1 MPRPTSAEVE
11 EQALDWFLRLGD
23 NRAAADRTAFERWL
37 AADARHRAA
46 YDDLVATWQAPAL
59 RAASAG
65 LSPPLRPPVH
75 RPGKARQRLAIAARM
90 AAVLLVACLIWQAP
104 RLLIAW
110 QADYATRAGEQERIA
125 LADGTQV
132 TLNTGSAIA
141 VEMTGGVRHVRLL
154 AGEAFFDVAH
164 DALHPFVVT
173 GRRGE
178 VRVTGTEFTVRLD
191 EVGDRVVLRE
201 GHVAVHEI
209 DGPDEATL
217 EPGEAVTALAEGGLS
232 PVTRADT
239 DSALAWLGGRMEI
252 SNAPLAQAVAEIGR
266 YRAAP
271 VMLLRGGVRN
281 VSGSFSLHDPDAAL
295 AALAGLSGLTVRH
308 LPGGAVVLY

>member
-1 MPRPTSAEVE
+1 MPTPTSAEVE

-23 NRAAADRTAFERWL
+23 SVTAEERMAFERWL
-37 AADARHRAA
+37 TADVQHRAA
-46 YDDLVATWQAPAL
+46 YEALVATWQAPAL

-65 LSPPLRPPVH
+65 LRPPLRPGLQAAKTR
-75 RPGKARQRLAIAARM
+75 RPLAVAMRM
-90 AAVLLVACLIWQAP
+90 AAVLLLACLIWQAP

-110 QADYATRAGEQERIA
+110 QADYATRAGEQEHIA

-132 TLNTGSAIA
+132 TLNTGTAIA

-201 GHVAVHEI
+201 GHVEVREI
-209 DGPDEATL
+209 DGPEEATL
-217 EPGEAVTALAEGGLS
+217 EPGQAITALARGGLS
-232 PVTRADT
+232 PVIQADAE
-239 DSALAWLGGRMEI
+239 SALAWLGGRMEI
-252 SNAPLAQAVAEIGR
+252 RDMPLTRAVAEIGR
-266 YRAAP
+266 YRPAP
-271 VMLLRGGVRN
+271 VVLLRGSARN
-281 VSGSFSLHDPDAAL
+281 VSGSFSLRDPDAAL
-295 AALAGLSGLTVRH
+295 AALAGLSGLTARH

>member
-1 MPRPTSAEVE
+1 MPASTSGEVE

-23 NRAAADRTAFERWL
+23 DRAAADRTAFEHWL

-46 YDDLVATWQAPAL
+46 YDDIVATWQAPAL
-59 RAASAG
+59 RAASAA
-65 LSPPLRPPVH
+65 LRPPVH
-75 RPGKARQRLAIAARM
+75 RPDRSRQPWAIAARI

-110 QADYATRAGEQERIA
+110 QADYTTRAGEQERIA

-164 DALHPFVVT
+164 DALHPFIVT
-173 GRRGE
+173 GRQGE
-178 VRVTGTEFTVRLD
+178 VRVTGTEFAVRLD
-191 EVGDRVVLRE
+191 EVGDRVMLRE
-201 GHVAVHEI
+201 GHVAVREI
-209 DGPDEATL
+209 GGPDEAML
-217 EPGEAVTALAEGGLS
+217 EPGEAITALASGGLS

-239 DSALAWLGGRMEI
+239 DSALAWLGGRMEMRD
-252 SNAPLAQAVAEIGR
+252 APLATAVAEIGR

-271 VMLLRGGVRN
+271 VMLLRGAGRN
-281 VSGSFSLHDPDAAL
+281 VSGSFSLRDPDAAL
-295 AALAGLSGLTVRH
+295 AALAGLSDLTIRR